1 VTESPETP
9 TPSLADRR
17 SEFLRWLGRY
27 LRKQEGWWDADEWDE
42 VMWGEPHGTGIA
54 GEMESGKLD
63 AQLRQ
68 LDRIKAAYEAVK
80 DEHLASVRPFRAD
93 CSNAKCAHLVASL
106 IDELDALE
114 VPDA

>member
-1 VTESPETP
+1 MTESPETP
-9 TPSLADRR
+9 SLADRLDRFRLAVMADGER
-17 SEFLRWLGRY
+17 SLIMNPPVS
-27 LRKQEGWWDADEWDE
+27 DEDR
-42 VMWGEPHGTGIA
+42 TA
-54 GEMESGKLD
+54 AA

-93 CSNAKCAHLVASL
+93 CGNAKCAHLIACL

-114 VPDA
+114 VPDADT